1 MGLRM
6 RMYNHGFNTFS
17 ILGISIPSLGLS
29 SPSMLVGSF
38 RGVLQDEKQGLAR
51 RIHYSTL
58 AQYRNRMVFGHT
70 ELKIE

>member
-1 MGLRM
+1 M

-38 RGVLQDEKQGLAR
+38 RGVLQDKSKDWPD
-51 RIHYSTL
+51 STL